1 MELMKLNGESE
12 KLTTVK
18 YRVKCGVN
26 DPRGKHCVVY
36 DTETGKAVSHTWS
49 ESDAIELSIMFESGE
64 AECNPY
70 TAPINED
77 VYKYLTPKKVG

>member
-1 MELMKLNGESE
+1 MKLNGESE
-12 KLTTVK
+12 KLTTVN

-36 DTETGKAVSHTWS
+36 DTETSNTVSHTWL
-49 ESDAIELSIMFESGE
+49 ESDAIELAEMFESGE
-64 AECNPY
+64 ATVNPY

-77 VYKYLTPKKVG
+77 VYKYLTPKR